1 MARNLSKYISSI
13 GRLELSKEKECQL
26 VKVYQNKEVGWQEAQ
41 DKIIR
46 NNMLHV
52 VKLAIAHSKNENIIL
67 ELISEGNLALLQ
79 SLNSFDPNRETK
91 LSTYSTIR
99 IKGAFYSFF
108 KSKSTLRHFKL
119 SDGNLA
125 LAKKAKDYIEKLEL
139 EGLRKPSALE
149 IARHCEIDYSKAL
162 LVVELA
168 QASAVSIDAEIDIKE
183 NSKTLEIADSSVKT
197 PFTETKDKENS
208 AIIEKIIASLPLKNQ
223 IIVNKRFG
231 LQGEDRTGL
240 ALIGKELNLTK
251 ERVRQIEKKS
261 LQLIRNRLKK
271 ME

>member
-1 MARNLSKYISSI
+1 MPQSLNKYIATI
-13 GRLELSKEKECQL
+13 DNKKLTKEEECHLIRIYQKKES
-26 VKVYQNKEVGWQEAQ
+26 GWQEAQ
-41 DKIIR
+41 DKVIR

-52 VKLAIAHSKNENIIL
+52 VKLAVVHSKNENTIL

-79 SLNSFDPNRETK
+79 SLNSFDPNREVK

-125 LAKKAKDYIEKLEL
+125 LTRKAKDYTEKLEL
-139 EGLRKPSALE
+139 EQCRKPSVLE
-149 IARHCEIDYSKAL
+149 IAKHCEIDHSKAL
-162 LVVELA
+162 LITELT
-168 QASAVSIDAEIDIKE
+168 QASTVSIDAETDFKE
-183 NSKTLEIADSSVKT
+183 NSTTLEIADPSIKT
-197 PFTETKDKENS
+197 PFTETKEKENS
-208 AIIEKIIASLPLKNQ
+208 AIIQKIIASLPLKHQ

-261 LQLIRNRLKK
+261 LQLIQVKLKK
-271 ME
+271 IK

>member
-1 MARNLSKYISSI
+1 MSQSLNKYISTI
-13 GRLELSKEKECQL
+13 NNKKLTKEEECHLIRIYQRKES
-26 VKVYQNKEVGWQEAQ
+26 GWQEAQ

-52 VKLAIAHSKNENIIL
+52 VKLAIIHSKNENTIL

-79 SLNSFDPNRETK
+79 SLNSFDPNKEAK

-108 KSKSTLRHFKL
+108 KSKSTLRHFKI

-125 LAKKAKDYIEKLEL
+125 LTRKAKDYTERLKLEQC
-139 EGLRKPSALE
+139 RKPSVSE
-149 IARHCEIDYSKAL
+149 IAKHCEIDHSKAL
-162 LVVELA
+162 LIAELA
-168 QASAVSIDAEIDIKE
+168 QTSAVSINAEIDFKE
-183 NSKTLEIADSSVKT
+183 NSTTLEIADPSIKT
-197 PFTETKDKENS
+197 PFVEIRDKENS
-208 AIIEKIIASLPLKNQ
+208 AIIEKIIASLPLKHQ

-261 LQLIRNRLKK
+261 LQLIQVKLKK
-271 ME
+271 IK